1 MPEVTVD
8 VAGRSYR
15 LGCGVDEEEH
25 LTGLAVKLDTE
36 ARGLLRQFG
45 QMSEGRL
52 LLMTA
57 LMVADRLHEA
67 EDKAHETKQRLAE
80 SEKLADSRA
89 EAPDMF
95 DPEREEE
102 LTGRINALVAQI
114 ESMGGQENGADDGTE
129 DGAEAEDE
137 ADG

>member
-25 LTGLAVKLDTE
+25 LTGLANMLDTD

-57 LMVADRLHEA
+57 LMVADRLVEA
-67 EDKAHETKQRLAE
+67 EDRTYQTEQRLTQTEKLAE
-80 SEKLADSRA
+80 SRA
-89 EAPDMF
+89 QSADMF

-102 LTGRINALVAQI
+102 LTNRINALVAQI
-114 ESMGGQENGADDGTE
+114 ESMGGQEEAA
-129 DGAEAEDE
+129 AE
-137 ADG
+137 

>member
-1 MPEVTVD
+1 MSEVTVD

-15 LGCGVDEEEH
+15 LGCGPEEEEH
-25 LTGLAVKLDTE
+25 LTGLATMLDSE

-57 LMVADRLHEA
+57 LMIADRLAEA
-67 EDKAHETKQRLAE
+67 EDKTDQTEQRLAQ

-89 EAPDMF
+89 EPSDMF
-95 DPEREEE
+95 SPEREEE
-102 LTGRINALVAQI
+102 LTNRINALVAQI
-114 ESMGGQENGADDGTE
+114 ESMGGDSEA
-129 DGAEAEDE
+129 GAED
-137 ADG
+137 

>member
-15 LGCGVDEEEH
+15 LGCGTDEEEH
-25 LTGLAVKLDTE
+25 LTGLASMLDSE

-57 LMVADRLHEA
+57 LMVADRLAEA
-67 EDKAHETKQRLAE
+67 KDSTHETEQRLAQ
-80 SEKLADSRA
+80 SEKLAESRA
-89 EAPDMF
+89 RPSDMF
-95 DPEREEE
+95 GPEREEE
-102 LTGRINALVAQI
+102 LTGRVNALVTQI
-114 ESMGGQENGADDGTE
+114 ESLGDDSEAGTE
-129 DGAEAEDE
+129 D
-137 ADG
+137 

>member
-15 LGCGVDEEEH
+15 LGCGPDEEEH
-25 LTGLAVKLDTE
+25 LTGLAAKLDGE

-57 LMVADRLHEA
+57 LMIADRLAEA
-67 EDKAHETKQRLAE
+67 ENKTYQAEQRLAQ
-80 SEKLADSRA
+80 SEKLAENRA
-89 EAPDMF
+89 QSADMF

-114 ESMGGQENGADDGTE
+114 ESLGGDSEA
-129 DGAEAEDE
+129 GAED
-137 ADG
+137 

>member
-15 LGCGVDEEEH
+15 LGCGPDEEEH
-25 LTGLAVKLDTE
+25 LTGLAAKLDGE

-57 LMVADRLHEA
+57 LMIADRLAEA
-67 EDKAHETKQRLAE
+67 EDKTYQADQRLAQ
-80 SEKLADSRA
+80 SEKLAESRA
-89 EAPDMF
+89 QPADMF

-102 LTGRINALVAQI
+102 LTSRINALVAQI
-114 ESMGGQENGADDGTE
+114 ESLGGDSEA
-129 DGAEAEDE
+129 GAED
-137 ADG
+137 

>member
-15 LGCGVDEEEH
+15 LGCGADEEEH
-25 LTGLAVKLDTE
+25 LTGLATMLDTD

-57 LMVADRLHEA
+57 LMVADRLVEA
-67 EDKAHETKQRLAE
+67 EDRTYQTEQRLTQTEKLAE
-80 SEKLADSRA
+80 SRA
-89 EAPDMF
+89 QSADMF

-102 LTGRINALVAQI
+102 LTNRINALVAQI
-114 ESMGGQENGADDGTE
+114 ESMGGKEKST
-129 DGAEAEDE
+129 AE
-137 ADG
+137 

>member
-1 MPEVTVD
+1 MSEVTVD

-15 LGCGVDEEEH
+15 LGCGPDEEEH
-25 LTGLAVKLDTE
+25 LTGLAANLDAE

-57 LMVADRLHEA
+57 LMIADRLAEA
-67 EDKAHETKQRLAE
+67 EDKAYQAEQRLAK
-80 SEKLADSRA
+80 SEKLAESRA
-89 EAPDMF
+89 QPSDMF

-102 LTGRINALVAQI
+102 LTSRINALVAQI
-114 ESMGGQENGADDGTE
+114 ESMGGA
-129 DGAEAEDE
+129 AEE

>member
-1 MPEVTVD
+1 MSEVTVD

-15 LGCGVDEEEH
+15 LGCGPDEEKH
-25 LTGLAVKLDTE
+25 LTDLATMLDGE

-57 LMVADRLHEA
+57 LMIADRLAEA
-67 EDKAHETKQRLAE
+67 EDKTCQAEQRLAQ

-89 EAPDMF
+89 EPSDMF
-95 DPEREEE
+95 SPEREEE
-102 LTGRINALVAQI
+102 LTNRINALVAQI
-114 ESMGGQENGADDGTE
+114 ENMNSEAGAANTD
-129 DGAEAEDE
+129 
-137 ADG
+137 

>member
-15 LGCGVDEEEH
+15 LGCGPDEEEH
-25 LTGLAVKLDTE
+25 LTGLAAKLDSE

-57 LMVADRLHEA
+57 LMIADRLAEA
-67 EDKAHETKQRLAE
+67 EDKTYQAEQRLAQ
-80 SEKLADSRA
+80 SEKLAESRA
-89 EAPDMF
+89 QPSDMF

-114 ESMGGQENGADDGTE
+114 ESMGGDSEA
-129 DGAEAEDE
+129 GAED
-137 ADG
+137 

>member
-1 MPEVTVD
+1 MSEVTVD

-15 LGCGVDEEEH
+15 LGCGADEEEH
-25 LTGLAVKLDTE
+25 LTGLAVMLDTE
-36 ARGLLRQFG
+36 ARGLLSKFG

-57 LMVADRLHEA
+57 LMIADRLAEA
-67 EDKAHETKQRLAE
+67 ENKTYQAEQRLAQ
-80 SEKLADSRA
+80 SEKLAESRA
-89 EAPDMF
+89 QSADMF

-114 ESMGGQENGADDGTE
+114 ESLGGDSEA
-129 DGAEAEDE
+129 GAED
-137 ADG
+137 

>member
-15 LGCGVDEEEH
+15 LGCGADEEEH
-25 LTGLAVKLDTE
+25 LTGLAAMLDSE

-52 LLMTA
+52 LMMTA
-57 LMVADRLHEA
+57 LMVADRLGEA
-67 EDKAHETKQRLAE
+67 LGQIHQTEQRLNQAKTLAE
-80 SEKLADSRA
+80 SRA
-89 EAPDMF
+89 QPTDMF

-102 LTGRINALVAQI
+102 LTSRINALVAQI
-114 ESMGGQENGADDGTE
+114 ESMGGQEEGADD
-129 DGAEAEDE
+129 
-137 ADG
+137 

>member
-15 LGCGVDEEEH
+15 LGCGPDEEEH
-25 LTGLAVKLDTE
+25 LTGLAAKLDTE

-57 LMVADRLHEA
+57 LMIADRLAEA
-67 EDKAHETKQRLAE
+67 EDQTYQSEQRLAK
-80 SEKLADSRA
+80 SEKLAESRA
-89 EAPDMF
+89 QPSDMF

-114 ESMGGQENGADDGTE
+114 ESMGGQEEGAG
-129 DGAEAEDE
+129 G
-137 ADG
+137 